1 MTSWSQLIENI
12 QKLLCAFEE
21 DITTSRCLSSRQLS
35 ALHSEPT
42 TSGPTVLS
50 ERVTSPRSA
59 LLTDSANIDDPSVQL
74 LSQQQNCH
82 DGNRDETVKSR
93 SRRHNFSRRL
103 TVPTRDDMPT
113 SFQTMPSQLQPLKSK
128 PYCQLQK
135 KYKYVNKKFI
145 VCKETRKGKRDTEL
159 LDKEPCEQSNVND
172 PFEFV
177 GTQSTPAST
186 AEARDQWSC
195 AEQLTLFEETSVDEL
210 SLVQH
215 PVTLRHRRRRQ
226 QQQLNEKAALKQ
238 LAENIA
244 NAESY
249 SLIISQKCLAQ
260 SQNDNQTTANIT
272 EPTATSQYDNQ
283 TTANM
288 TEPTATS
295 HDATTSE
302 IVSAAGRDADEIHH
316 SETAAGIETD
326 VDIVCMPDRQP
337 ANCDFVNNK
346 LIAASEWGEA
356 ADGVVLRTL
365 NNSETEQRLHSAQ
378 VSHMCSASCLRSS
391 GDGCDSECQVA
402 RMPCAANTVNISTG
416 DCQLLVGIRCTSSD
430 VSVSQC
436 VVSTQHSMS
445 PSKTM
450 TVASLSAQKT
460 CPSDACDICRPA
472 VAVNDEHSS
481 QSVSVG
487 GCDRI
492 IVKRSRKQ
500 RRKAQ
505 QKKCKSERIRYDNS
519 TLQKLKSK
527 PASPIDS
534 DVEGNSSG

>member
-288 TEPTATS
+288 TESTATS
-295 HDATTSE
+295 QNDNQTAANMTESAATSQYDNQTTANMTESATTS
-302 IVSAAGRDADEIHH
+302 
-316 SETAAGIETD
+316 
-326 VDIVCMPDRQP
+326 QY
-337 ANCDFVNNK
+337 
-346 LIAASEWGEA
+346 
-356 ADGVVLRTL
+356 
-365 NNSETEQRLHSAQ
+365 
-378 VSHMCSASCLRSS
+378 
-391 GDGCDSECQVA
+391 DS
-402 RMPCAANTVNISTG
+402 
-416 DCQLLVGIRCTSSD
+416 
-430 VSVSQC
+430 
-436 VVSTQHSMS
+436 
-445 PSKTM
+445 
-450 TVASLSAQKT
+450 
-460 CPSDACDICRPA
+460 
-472 VAVNDEHSS
+472 
-481 QSVSVG
+481 
-487 GCDRI
+487 
-492 IVKRSRKQ
+492 
-500 RRKAQ
+500 
-505 QKKCKSERIRYDNS
+505 
-519 TLQKLKSK
+519 
-527 PASPIDS
+527 
-534 DVEGNSSG
+534 